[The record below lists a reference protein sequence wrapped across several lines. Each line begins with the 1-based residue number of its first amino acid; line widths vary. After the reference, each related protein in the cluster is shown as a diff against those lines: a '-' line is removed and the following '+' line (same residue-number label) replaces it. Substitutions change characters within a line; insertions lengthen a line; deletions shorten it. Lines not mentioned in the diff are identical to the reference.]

1 MNSFNTLIISSELT
15 GVKKKL
21 CILGSG
27 KKNLKSSSLQLFILL
42 SKLEPMSLKKELN
55 SLAICLES
63 TIFTL
68 KLSGSCLNFFL
79 TLSKLFSTFHV
90 FFVSEQFFNRF
101 E

>member
-1 MNSFNTLIISSELT
+1 
-15 GVKKKL
+15 
-21 CILGSG
+21 
-27 KKNLKSSSLQLFILL
+27 
-42 SKLEPMSLKKELN
+42 MSLKKELN

-68 KLSGSCLNFFL
+68 FTLKLSGSFLNFVL